1 MSEPRSS
8 LYRLLTWSFLAGL
21 IGVYALY
28 HWYAGALKEQIAT
41 QDAQIAQTA
50 QHLADT
56 GKRLQT
62 EVETERGLNAQIAD
76 LTARLTAIQGE
87 HQTLTERHEAATAQ
101 VAALTTEAAHRKQEI
116 AAAASREQE
125 LTAHIHSLGVQSE
138 TVAKGLASKL
148 DAARKAWT
156 ESEAEHQAAKGHTKE
171 LEAEV
176 ARLTKAVAAA
186 DAKRDL
192 QSKEL
197 EGKINERTRFFRTAL
212 EGSEP
217 VRAAQIAGL
226 EQQLAESRGALEQAA
241 EEHRVA
247 LEQAGK
253 DAQRELNEKLTEA
266 QRNAD
271 ALTEQLATAQQAA
284 TEHTRTLATAKET
297 HEAALSESRGKVF
310 ALSEELASV
319 RSELAALEQKH
330 EQAVA
335 ELRTELDQAGQ
346 TLASLRTE
354 FSATVTSA
362 GQEKQVLEGQIA
374 DAKGRITALER
385 DLETEHSRAVQ
396 SLTEEQRKSEES
408 LAALRK
414 QLQEAPV
421 ADLEAQDKQP
431 AQAPIKTQPQGLVDR
446 YAQLHAQQT
455 ERGMMVSLADQEL
468 HFPSGG
474 TNLPKG
480 AVPSLDQ
487 IAAIF
492 KEFPNLTA
500 VIDGHTDSSGPDA
513 INLTLSKARAEAVRQ
528 GLIARGV
535 PPERLTAEGLGE
547 TRPIADNTTA
557 PGRLKN
563 RRVEVL
569 LIEPAP

>member
-1 MSEPRSS
+1 MSEPRPS

-28 HWYAGALKEQIAT
+28 HWYADALKAQIAT

-50 QHLADT
+50 RHLADT
-56 GKRLQT
+56 GQRLQAEIDT
-62 EVETERGLNAQIAD
+62 EQGLNAQIAD
-76 LTARLTAIQGE
+76 LTARLKATQGE
-87 HQTLTERHEAATAQ
+87 HQILTARHEAATAQ
-101 VAALTTEAAHRKQEI
+101 VAALTAEATHSKQEI
-116 AAAASREQE
+116 AAAAAREQE
-125 LTAHIHSLGVQSE
+125 LTAHIHSLGAQSE
-138 TVAKGLASKL
+138 AVAKGLASKL

-156 ESEAEHQAAKGHTKE
+156 ESEAEHQAARGHTKE

-176 ARLTKAVAAA
+176 SRLTKAVAAA
-186 DAKRDL
+186 EAKRDL

-212 EGSEP
+212 EGSDP
-217 VRAAQIAGL
+217 QRAAQIAGL
-226 EQQLAESRGALEQAA
+226 EQQLAESRAALEQATA
-241 EEHRVA
+241 EHRVA

-253 DAQRELNEKLTEA
+253 DARSALNETLAEA

-271 ALTEQLATAQQAA
+271 ALTEQLTIARQTTA
-284 TEHTRTLATAKET
+284 EHSRTLAAAKET
-297 HEAALSESRGKVF
+297 HEAVLSESRGKVF

-319 RSELAALEQKH
+319 RGELAALEKKH
-330 EQAVA
+330 EQTVV

-346 TLASLRTE
+346 TLAGMRTE
-354 FSATVTSA
+354 FSAAVA
-362 GQEKQVLEGQIA
+362 AAAQEKQVLEGQA
-374 DAKGRITALER
+374 AQAKGRIAALEL
-385 DLETEHSRAVQ
+385 DLETEQ
-396 SLTEEQRKSEES
+396 QRKSAEG
-408 LAALRK
+408 AALPQPGK
-414 QLQEAPV
+414 EAPV
-421 ADLEAQDKQP
+421 AVPQP
-431 AQAPIKTQPQGLVDR
+431 QESGTPAGTQPQGLVDR

-480 AVPSLDQ
+480 AIPSLDQ
-487 IAAIF
+487 IAALF
-492 KEFPNLTA
+492 KEFPSLTA

-513 INLTLSKARAEAVRQ
+513 VNLTLSKARAEAVRQ

-535 PPERLTAEGLGE
+535 APERLTTEGLGE

-569 LIEPAP
+569 VIEPAP